1 MEHSCASQ
9 LRTGGNQEIWKE
21 CDPISSKVKLVLGPG
36 APVYLARERLPDHR
50 VVVGLSHPL
59 ARALTPGT
67 GADFRWNGDM
77 RKFASVEAL
86 FHH

>member
-1 MEHSCASQ
+1 MVHMEHSCASQ

-50 VVVGLSHPL
+50 VVVRLSHPL
-59 ARALTPGT
+59 ARALPT
-67 GADFRWNGDM
+67 WNRRGFQM
-77 RKFASVEAL
+77 ERRYEEVRVG
-86 FHH
+86 